1 MNTDRDAGCADDGG
15 LQWHAQLGRR
25 QQIEADEAD
34 EADKADDID
43 KDRTRSQQENFPM
56 KPFEI
61 HRATKCR
68 AKLRLGMSGPAGS
81 GKTYSAL
88 LIAHGLGGRIAMI
101 DTEHGSGDLYADLL
115 PEGYDVLQLT
125 PPFTPA
131 RYIEAIHALEAAGAE
146 TIIVD
151 SLSHAWSGEGGSLD
165 RHGKIADR
173 SGNSWQ
179 AWRQVTPE
187 HNALVEALLQSP
199 CHVIATMRAKTEYV
213 QEKDERT
220 GRQIVR
226 KIGLAPVMRDGIEY
240 EFTIFMEL
248 DSQHMAHVGKDRTR
262 LFDGMIFR
270 PDDQTG
276 RELLAWLDSGAQE
289 PVRTG
294 LAEPQRANLRLS
306 VESAENIDALYRAFS
321 HAYRAANALQDLSA
335 LDEFTRLKDQ
345 RKAELEAA
353 QDSEHHAPA

>member
-1 MNTDRDAGCADDGG
+1 MQPMEIPRNTDDGG
-15 LQWHAQLGRR
+15 MQWHAQVGAQEAVETVSRR
-25 QQIEADEAD
+25 KEQ
-34 EADKADDID
+34 
-43 KDRTRSQQENFPM
+43 SVM

-88 LIAHGLGGRIAMI
+88 LIAHGLGGRIGMI

-131 RYIEAIHALEAAGAE
+131 RYVEAMHALEQAGVD

-199 CHVIATMRAKTEYV
+199 CHVIATMRAKTDYV

-226 KIGLAPVMRDGIEY
+226 KIGLAPIMREGIEY

-248 DSQHMAHVGKDRTR
+248 DSNHLAHVGKDRTR
-262 LFDGMIFR
+262 LFDGMIIK
-270 PDDQTG
+270 PDSETG
-276 RELLAWLDSGAQE
+276 RSLLDWLNSGVQAPIKASLPDAQKVALCE
-289 PVRTG
+289 GMEQAVT
-294 LAEPQRANLRLS
+294 A
-306 VESAENIDALYRAFS
+306 DALYQAFAA
-321 HAYRAANALQDLSA
+321 AYRAAHALQDNA
-335 LDEFTRLKDQ
+335 AINEFTRVKDD
-345 RKAELEAA
+345 RKAVLEM
-353 QDSEHHAPA
+353 QQESEHGLHA

>member
-1 MNTDRDAGCADDGG
+1 
-15 LQWHAQLGRR
+15 
-25 QQIEADEAD
+25 
-34 EADKADDID
+34 
-43 KDRTRSQQENFPM
+43 M

-88 LIAHGLGGRIAMI
+88 LIAHGLGGRIGLI

-131 RYIEAIHALEAAGAE
+131 RYVEAIQAFEAAGVQ

-187 HNALVEALLQSP
+187 HNALVEAMLQSS

-248 DSQHMAHVGKDRTR
+248 DSQHLAHVGKDRTR
-262 LFDGMIFR
+262 LFDGMIIK
-270 PDDQTG
+270 PDADIG
-276 RELLAWLDSGAQE
+276 RQLLAWLDSGAPE

-294 LAEPQRANLRLS
+294 LDDAQRAHLRETIVNADS
-306 VESAENIDALYRAFS
+306 IDALYKAFAT
-321 HAYRAANALQDLSA
+321 AYRAANALQDLAA
-335 LDEFTRLKDQ
+335 LDELTRAKDE
-345 RKAELEAA
+345 RKAALEA
-353 QDSEHHAPA
+353 QHEREHDVHA

>member
-1 MNTDRDAGCADDGG
+1 
-15 LQWHAQLGRR
+15 
-25 QQIEADEAD
+25 
-34 EADKADDID
+34 
-43 KDRTRSQQENFPM
+43 M

-125 PPFTPA
+125 PPYTPA
-131 RYIEAIHALEAAGAE
+131 RYIEAIQALEAAGAN

-270 PDDQTG
+270 PDEQTG

-294 LAEPQRANLRLS
+294 LAESQRVSLRHS
-306 VESAENIDALYRAFS
+306 IENAENLDELYRAFS
-321 HAYRAANALQDLSA
+321 QAYRAANALQDLAA
-335 LDEFTRLKDQ
+335 LDEFTRIKDQ
-345 RKAELEAA
+345 RKVSLESA
-353 QDSEHHAPA
+353 QDAEHHAPA

>member
-1 MNTDRDAGCADDGG
+1 
-15 LQWHAQLGRR
+15 
-25 QQIEADEAD
+25 
-34 EADKADDID
+34 
-43 KDRTRSQQENFPM
+43 M

-125 PPFTPA
+125 PPYTPA
-131 RYIEAIHALEAAGAE
+131 RYIEAIQALEAAGAN

-199 CHVIATMRAKTEYV
+199 CYVIATMRAKTEYV
-213 QEKDERT
+213 QDKDERT

-270 PDDQTG
+270 PDEQTG

-294 LAEPQRANLRLS
+294 LAESQRVSLRHS
-306 VESAENIDALYRAFS
+306 IENAENLDELYRAFS
-321 HAYRAANALQDLSA
+321 QAYRAANALQDLAA
-335 LDEFTRLKDQ
+335 LDEFTRIKDQ
-345 RKAELEAA
+345 RKVSLESA
-353 QDSEHHAPA
+353 QDAEHHAPA

>member
-1 MNTDRDAGCADDGG
+1 MEDQPAPGMTDDGG
-15 LQWHAQLGRR
+15 MQWYAQLGCLE
-25 QQIEADEAD
+25 QIESHFESANMMMHA
-34 EADKADDID
+34 
-43 KDRTRSQQENFPM
+43 
-56 KPFEI
+56 FEI
-61 HRATKCR
+61 HKATKRR

-88 LIAHGLGGRIAMI
+88 LIAHGLGGRIGLI

-125 PPFTPA
+125 PPFTPS
-131 RYIEAIHALEAAGAE
+131 RYIDAIHAMEQAGVS

-165 RHGKIADR
+165 KHGKIADR

-213 QEKDERT
+213 QEKDERS
-220 GRQIVR
+220 GRLVVR

-248 DSQHMAHVGKDRTR
+248 DTQHMAHVGKDRTQ
-262 LFDGMIFR
+262 LFDGMIIK
-270 PDDQTG
+270 PDVQAG
-276 RELLAWLDSGAQE
+276 RTLLDWLDSGVDAAA
-289 PVRTG
+289 PAT
-294 LAEPQRANLRLS
+294 LAEAQKTVLI
-306 VESAENIDALYRAFS
+306 ESLEKSTTIEDLYKAFAD
-321 HAYRAANALQDLSA
+321 AYRAAHALQDTTA
-335 LDEFTRLKDQ
+335 LDEFTRIKDS
-345 RKAELEAA
+345 RKAALE
-353 QDSEHHAPA
+353 DHRESEQGVHA

>member
-1 MNTDRDAGCADDGG
+1 MAADPGIPWDDDGG
-15 LQWHAQLGRR
+15 MQWFA
-25 QQIEADEAD
+25 EAGARMSRETHRLNK
-34 EADKADDID
+34 E
-43 KDRTRSQQENFPM
+43 TSLM

-88 LIAHGLGGRIAMI
+88 LIAHGLGGRIGLI

-125 PPFTPA
+125 PPFTPS
-131 RYIEAIHALEAAGAE
+131 RYIEAIHAFEATGVQ
-146 TIIVD
+146 TLIID

-165 RHGKIADR
+165 RHGKLADR

-187 HNALVEALLQSP
+187 HNALVEAMLQSP

-220 GRQIVR
+220 GRQVVR

-248 DSQHMAHVGKDRTR
+248 DSQHLAHVGKDRTR
-262 LFDGMIFR
+262 LFDGMILR
-270 PDDQTG
+270 PDSDTG

-289 PVRTG
+289 PVRIG
-294 LAEPQRANLRLS
+294 LPAEQRARLRD
-306 VESAENIDALYRAFS
+306 NIAQAGDIDTLYKAFAQ
-321 HAYRAANALQDLSA
+321 AYRAANALQDLAA
-335 LDEFTRLKDQ
+335 LDDFTRAKDEH
-345 RKAELEAA
+345 KAAFETQQET
-353 QDSEHHAPA
+353 DHHVHA

>member
-1 MNTDRDAGCADDGG
+1 METDPGNPWADDGG
-15 LQWHAQLGRR
+15 LRWQAEVGSRETFESCPQKTEGC
-25 QQIEADEAD
+25 
-34 EADKADDID
+34 
-43 KDRTRSQQENFPM
+43 PM

-88 LIAHGLGGRIAMI
+88 LMAHGLGGPIGMI

-115 PEGYDVLQLT
+115 PEGYDVLRLE

-131 RYIEAIHALEAAGAE
+131 RYIEAIHALEAAGMQ
-146 TIIVD
+146 TILID

-187 HNALVEALLQSP
+187 HNALVEAILQSP

-213 QEKDERT
+213 QEKDERS
-220 GRQIVR
+220 GRQTVR

-240 EFTIFMEL
+240 EFTVFMEL
-248 DSQHMAHVGKDRTR
+248 DSQHLAHVGKDRTR
-262 LFDGMIFR
+262 LFDGMILR
-270 PDDQTG
+270 PDAATG

-294 LAEPQRANLRLS
+294 LPDAQRLRLRQSIEQSAS
-306 VESAENIDALYRAFS
+306 VDELYKTFAQ
-321 HAYRAANALQDLSA
+321 AYRAATALQDLAA
-335 LDEFTRLKDQ
+335 LDEFTQTKDA
-345 RKAELEAA
+345 RKAALEAA
-353 QDSEHHAPA
+353 QESEQHAHA

>member
-1 MNTDRDAGCADDGG
+1 M
-15 LQWHAQLGRR
+15 
-25 QQIEADEAD
+25 
-34 EADKADDID
+34 KA
-43 KDRTRSQQENFPM
+43 
-56 KPFEI
+56 FEI

-88 LIAHGLGGRIAMI
+88 LIAHGLGGSIGMI

-115 PEGYDVLQLT
+115 PEGYDVLRLT

-131 RYIEAIHALEAAGAE
+131 RYVEAIHALEDAGVQ

-151 SLSHAWSGEGGSLD
+151 SLSHAWTGEGGSLD

-187 HNALVEALLQSP
+187 HNALVEAMLQSP

-220 GRQIVR
+220 GRQVVR

-240 EFTIFMEL
+240 EFTVFMEL
-248 DSQHMAHVGKDRTR
+248 DSQHLAHVGKDRTR
-262 LFDGMIFR
+262 LFDGMILR
-270 PDDQTG
+270 PDEQMG

-289 PVRTG
+289 PVRIG
-294 LAEPQRANLRLS
+294 LHDTQRQALLQAIESSDN
-306 VESAENIDALYRAFS
+306 VEALYKAFS
-321 HAYRAANALQDLSA
+321 HAYRAANSLQDLSA
-335 LDEFTRLKDQ
+335 LDEFTLAKDR
-345 RKAELEAA
+345 RKASLESR
-353 QDSEHHAPA
+353 QEGEQPIPA

>member
-1 MNTDRDAGCADDGG
+1 M
-15 LQWHAQLGRR
+15 
-25 QQIEADEAD
+25 
-34 EADKADDID
+34 KA
-43 KDRTRSQQENFPM
+43 
-56 KPFEI
+56 FEI

-88 LIAHGLGGRIAMI
+88 LIAHGLSGMSGAIGLI

-115 PEGYDVLQLT
+115 PEGYDVLSLT
-125 PPFTPA
+125 PPYTPA
-131 RYIEAIHALEAAGAE
+131 RYIEAIHALEDAGVQ

-151 SLSHAWSGEGGSLD
+151 SLSHAWTGEGGSLD

-187 HNALVEALLQSP
+187 HNALVEAMLQSP
-199 CHVIATMRAKTEYV
+199 CHVIATMRAKTDYV

-220 GRQIVR
+220 GRQVVR

-248 DSQHMAHVGKDRTR
+248 DSQHLAHVGKDRTR
-262 LFDGMIFR
+262 LFDGMILR
-270 PDDQTG
+270 PDEHMG

-289 PVRTG
+289 PVRIG
-294 LAEPQRANLRLS
+294 LHDAQRQALL
-306 VESAENIDALYRAFS
+306 EAIATADTLDELYRAFA
-321 HAYRAANALQDLSA
+321 HAYRAANALQDLAA
-335 LDEFTRLKDQ
+335 LDEFTQAKDQ
-345 RKAELEAA
+345 RKATLESR
-353 QDSEHHAPA
+353 QEGEQPLPA

>member
-1 MNTDRDAGCADDGG
+1 MKADPGNAWVDDGG
-15 LQWHAQLGRR
+15 LQWFV
-25 QQIEADEAD
+25 EAGMRESFEHSLSDKEAF
-34 EADKADDID
+34 
-43 KDRTRSQQENFPM
+43 SM

-88 LIAHGLGGRIAMI
+88 LIAHGLGGRIGLI

-131 RYIEAIHALEAAGAE
+131 RYIEAIHAFEAAGVQ

-187 HNALVEALLQSP
+187 HNALVETLLQSP

-220 GRQIVR
+220 GRQVVR

-262 LFDGMIFR
+262 LFDGMIIK
-270 PDDQTG
+270 PDEETG
-276 RELLAWLDSGAQE
+276 RELLAWLDSGAQA

-294 LAEPQRANLRLS
+294 LGAEQRADLRR
-306 VESAENIDALYRAFS
+306 NIEQAASIDDLYKAFA
-321 HAYRAANALQDLSA
+321 HAYRAANALQDLAA
-335 LDEFTRLKDQ
+335 LDEFTRAKDE
-345 RKAELEAA
+345 RKAALEAR
-353 QDSEHHAPA
+353 QEEERHAHA

>member
-1 MNTDRDAGCADDGG
+1 VAADPGIPWDDDGG
-15 LQWHAQLGRR
+15 MQWFAEAGVRMSRETHQLNK
-25 QQIEADEAD
+25 E
-34 EADKADDID
+34 
-43 KDRTRSQQENFPM
+43 TSLM

-88 LIAHGLGGRIAMI
+88 LIAHGLGGRIGLI

-115 PEGYDVLQLT
+115 SEGYDVLQLT
-125 PPFTPA
+125 PPFTPS
-131 RYIEAIHALEAAGAE
+131 RYIEAIHAFEATGVQ
-146 TIIVD
+146 TLIID

-165 RHGKIADR
+165 RHGKLADR

-187 HNALVEALLQSP
+187 HNALVEAMLQSP

-248 DSQHMAHVGKDRTR
+248 DSQHLAHVGKDRTR
-262 LFDGMIFR
+262 LFDGMIIR
-270 PDDQTG
+270 PDSDTG

-289 PVRTG
+289 PVRIG
-294 LAEPQRANLRLS
+294 LPAEQRARLRD
-306 VESAENIDALYRAFS
+306 NIAQAGDIDTLYKAFAQ
-321 HAYRAANALQDLSA
+321 AYRAANALQDLAA
-335 LDEFTRLKDQ
+335 LDDFTRAKDEH
-345 RKAELEAA
+345 KAAFEA
-353 QDSEHHAPA
+353 QQETDHHVHA